1 MLNVSKIRHTVAN
14 ESAHFS
20 TFIILHFRP
29 DVNRDVMLNKCKVRR
44 TAAEAKMVLT
54 SIIPLFRDLSIG
66 FKCKIYVK
74 LDVL

>member
-1 MLNVSKIRHTVAN
+1 MLNVSKIRHTMAN

-29 DVNRDVMLNKCKVRR
+29 DVNRGVMLNKRKVRR

-54 SIIPLFRDLSIG
+54 SIIPLFSRL
-66 FKCKIYVK
+66 VNR
-74 LDVL
+74 VQV

>member
-1 MLNVSKIRHTVAN
+1 MLNVSKIRHTMAI

-29 DVNRDVMLNKCKVRR
+29 DVNRDVTLNKCKVRR

-54 SIIPLFRDLSIG
+54 FIVLLFSRL
-66 FKCKIYVK
+66 VNR
-74 LDVL
+74 VQV

>member
-1 MLNVSKIRHTVAN
+1 MLNVSKIRRTVAN

-20 TFIILHFRP
+20 TFIISHFRP
-29 DVNRDVMLNKCKVRR
+29 DVNRGVMLNKRKVRR
-44 TAAEAKMVLT
+44 TAAEAKWFSL
-54 SIIPLFRDLSIG
+54 LLYYFFRGLSIG

>member
-1 MLNVSKIRHTVAN
+1 MLNVSKVRRTVAN

-44 TAAEAKMVLT
+44 TAAEVKMFLT
-54 SIIPLFRDLSIG
+54 SIIPLFSRLV
-66 FKCKIYVK
+66 YRV
-74 LDVL
+74 